1 MDSRSRSGVKPN
13 LASMLEDL
21 LTSERPKLLRQA
33 RRNSNR
39 TVDAEDALATA
50 CVQFLRFYDGQAG
63 VNALRWMM
71 LVVKRCAWQLSGQE
85 SKTLPVPF
93 EADEPVAVVLAER
106 HENADPADL
115 VERRAEVSEVAA
127 LMAQLKPAE
136 RDALVLLGLG
146 YSYKEIAEIQGWT
159 LTKVNRCLTEG
170 RAALR
175 RDKGGRES

>member
-1 MDSRSRSGVKPN
+1 MDSRSRSGVKPSR
-13 LASMLEDL
+13 ASMLEDL
-21 LTSERPKLLRQA
+21 LISERPELLRQA
-33 RRNSNR
+33 RRNSSR
-39 TVDAEDALATA
+39 AVDAEDALATA
-50 CVQFLRFYDGQAG
+50 CVQFLRFYDGQEG

-71 LVVKRCAWQLSGQE
+71 LVVKRCAWQFSGQE

-93 EADEPVAVVLAER
+93 EADEPVAVGSADR
-106 HENADPADL
+106 DENADPADL
-115 VERRAEVSEVAA
+115 VERRAEVAA

-159 LTKVNRCLTEG
+159 QTKVNRCLAEG

-175 RDKGGRES
+175 RAREGGRDS

>member
-1 MDSRSRSGVKPN
+1 MDSRSRSGVKPSR
-13 LASMLEDL
+13 AAMLDEL
-21 LTSERPKLLRQA
+21 LTSERPRLLRQA

-39 TVDAEDALATA
+39 TADAEDALADA

-71 LVVKRCAWQLSGQE
+71 LVVKRCAWQLLRQE
-85 SKTLPVPF
+85 SRTLPVPF
-93 EADEPVAVVLAER
+93 EADEIATAASSSSDPAER
-106 HENADPADL
+106 
-115 VERRAEVSEVAA
+115 VEVSGVAA

-146 YSYKEIAEIQGWT
+146 YSYNEIAEIQGWT
-159 LTKVNRCLTEG
+159 RTKVNRCLVEG

-175 RDKGGRES
+175 RTREGGRKS

>member
-1 MDSRSRSGVKPN
+1 
-13 LASMLEDL
+13 MLDEL
-21 LTSERPKLLRQA
+21 LTSERPRLLWQA

-39 TVDAEDALATA
+39 TADAEDALANA
-50 CVQFLRFYDGQAG
+50 CVQFLRFYEGQAG

-71 LVVKRCAWQLSGQE
+71 LVVKRCAWQLSRQE
-85 SKTLPVPF
+85 SRTLPVPF
-93 EADEPVAVVLAER
+93 DADEITAVASSGS
-106 HENADPADL
+106 DPADL
-115 VERRAEVSEVAA
+115 VERRAEASEVAA

-159 LTKVNRCLTEG
+159 RTKVNRCLAEG

-175 RDKGGRES
+175 RASEGGRDS

>member
-1 MDSRSRSGVKPN
+1 MDSRSRSGVRPSR
-13 LASMLEDL
+13 AAMLDEL
-21 LTSERPKLLRQA
+21 LTSERPRLLRQA

-39 TVDAEDALATA
+39 TADAEDALANA
-50 CVQFLRFYDGQAG
+50 CVQFLRFYDGQEG

-71 LVVKRCAWQLSGQE
+71 LVVKRCAWQLSRRE
-85 SKTLPVPF
+85 SRTLPVPF
-93 EADEPVAVVLAER
+93 EADEITASSSS
-106 HENADPADL
+106 DPADL

-136 RDALVLLGLG
+136 RDALVLFGLG

-159 LTKVNRCLTEG
+159 RTKVNRCLAEG

-175 RDKGGRES
+175 RTREGGRES